1 MSHDE
6 LCLVLRDV
14 PLDLSEGEIIGA
26 LGVHCARRFVRTA
39 SRPPRPLRLVRVEC
53 RDGAQRA
60 ALLSDGSVV
69 LRGVCCPIE
78 TPKCTSQSAAAVGR
92 TVLTPEALQ
101 KMLSAVGAASALY
114 PEDNSLRSPI
124 PGEIVFCRH
133 GRFHRGYHAV
143 VRDVI
148 DRGRSFAI
156 AREGKQQR
164 QQQPQQQ
171 RQQQQQQQQ
180 QEIPRD
186 PAALVSTL
194 PASDLVPVLS
204 SAQQLWREALHRA
217 ALHRRGLS
225 SAASSTSPHPEQL
238 AASLETGCG
247 DALLVVCAE
256 TDMYRRLAR
265 AEAFA
270 GDRCLEIGSGL
281 GPTPPAAPP
290 LH

>member
-171 RQQQQQQQQ
+171 RQQQQQQQSQSCFGVRKQ
-180 QEIPRD
+180 QHPKHCIQTMGLTAKPCLCCWLC
-186 PAALVSTL
+186 AAT
-194 PASDLVPVLS
+194 P
-204 SAQQLWREALHRA
+204 
-217 ALHRRGLS
+217 
-225 SAASSTSPHPEQL
+225 
-238 AASLETGCG
+238 
-247 DALLVVCAE
+247 
-256 TDMYRRLAR
+256 
-265 AEAFA
+265 
-270 GDRCLEIGSGL
+270 GL
-281 GPTPPAAPP
+281 GVCFVSWGVVWA
-290 LH
+290 